1 MKNAIENI
9 DNIDTSCVDPSYV
22 KAVLELVDKKNY
34 IGDFK
39 NKVTDN
45 KKLTHSSLHSI
56 INYYENLMALLDL
69 NIKTY
74 RITENFIIIL
84 VSVIKFIFV
93 IGQGTMLAYSL
104 IYLDNNSYLFASLLA
119 VANIMLFIILKVILK
134 YTNDTYTKYH
144 LCLQSFRLIFS
155 VANTQKA
162 MIEEMEKTN
171 E

>member
-1 MKNAIENI
+1 MKNTIEDI
-9 DNIDTSCVDPSYV
+9 DNIDTSYVDPNYV
-22 KAVLELVDKKNY
+22 KVVLDLVDKKNY

-39 NKVTDN
+39 NKVTN
-45 KKLTHSSLHSI
+45 KKLTRSSLQSI
-56 INYYENLMALLDL
+56 VNYYENLMALLDL